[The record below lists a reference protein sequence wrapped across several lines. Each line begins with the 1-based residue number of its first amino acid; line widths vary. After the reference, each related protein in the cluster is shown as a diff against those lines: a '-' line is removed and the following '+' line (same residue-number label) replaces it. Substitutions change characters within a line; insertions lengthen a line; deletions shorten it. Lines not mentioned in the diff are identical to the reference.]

1 MLIIFLHLQWKVN
14 VKIPPHTELKLGLNF
29 FLYRYLKS
37 VNHMTLKYCTKPAC
51 TPNNQSLCFNY
62 LGKTQGKIEKRT
74 KKDNAVH

>member
-1 MLIIFLHLQWKVN
+1 
-14 VKIPPHTELKLGLNF
+14 
-29 FLYRYLKS
+29 
-37 VNHMTLKYCTKPAC
+37 MTLKYCTKPAC